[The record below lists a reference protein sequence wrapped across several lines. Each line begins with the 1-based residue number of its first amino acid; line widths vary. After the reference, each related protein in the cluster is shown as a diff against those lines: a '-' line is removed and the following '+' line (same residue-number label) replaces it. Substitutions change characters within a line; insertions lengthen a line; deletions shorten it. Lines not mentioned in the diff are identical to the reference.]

1 MNIITTH
8 HTIWRSKLHIICC
21 FCINPSLVVS
31 AKVPFMG
38 GIYAKVQKGRIL
50 AIFLAIG
57 YEYRHYSAN
66 YWHLSTQF
74 YLVRMWYCGRKV
86 MGRYISCCG
95 PNSSANC
102 HACRVLRNDIVQ
114 KQKDKGKWQGSD
126 WLVLLQELFW
136 TNRLVSWRILWPKQW
151 TPMPWMK
158 KHTDTLNLIACDW
171 FV

>member
-1 MNIITTH
+1 MSRNTWMGWPVQTRMRYLAAIMQFDPHSIITSTRNEMSEVDKVGLNLIYKPCKGPH
-8 HTIWRSKLHIICC
+8 Y
-21 FCINPSLVVS
+21 NP
-31 AKVPFMG
+31 
-38 GIYAKVQKGRIL
+38 
-50 AIFLAIG
+50 
-57 YEYRHYSAN
+57 
-66 YWHLSTQF
+66 HLSAATG
-74 YLVRMWYCGRKV
+74 MWYCGRKV